1 MGLEAQATH
10 RCTLVPGDKF
20 RQTVQLVSCEAIV
33 LGIGIWGEKD
43 GCKRFGVVGV
53 LGSDRDPARRHVLL
67 DCRSGHLVS
76 LRVTFVI

>member
-1 MGLEAQATH
+1 MH

-43 GCKRFGVVGV
+43 GT
-53 LGSDRDPARRHVLL
+53 
-67 DCRSGHLVS
+67 LVQK
-76 LRVTFVI
+76 IWGGWCIG